1 LIAEIPAFGG
11 YKDDTFN
18 FLEELSKN
26 NSLQWFAENRERYNN
41 SIVLP
46 SKSLILALA
55 PFFNQL
61 EPKINTEP
69 KFDKTLMRINRDY
82 RFSNGAPYR
91 DYFLVHFRRFKDDS
105 EFYVYISKDGI
116 EYGLYVNNALGNEL
130 FFNKNLPGHRDEL
143 IETFKRFE
151 LNGKFDFYEMNKSK
165 VELVKKSFN
174 IEEDFDKMARTK
186 DILLQKEMNKSSE
199 IIYTSDILLEIIK
212 TFSQLYTIYC
222 FCISLNPLPLI
233 ETFENQI
240 GIIK

>member
-1 LIAEIPAFGG
+1 MIAEVPAFSG
-11 YKDDTFN
+11 YKEDTFN
-18 FLEELSKN
+18 FLEELSTN
-26 NSLQWFAENRERYNN
+26 NSQQWFAENRERYDN

-46 SKSLILALA
+46 SKSLILSLA

-69 KFDKTLMRINRDY
+69 KFDKTLMRINKDY
-82 RFSNGAPYR
+82 RFSNGAPYKS
-91 DYFLVHFRRFKDDS
+91 YFLVHFRRFKDDS

-116 EYGLYVNNALGNEL
+116 EYGLYVNNNLGNEL

-151 LNGKFDFYEMNKSK
+151 LNGKFNFYEMNKSK
-165 VELVKKSFN
+165 VELVKKSFS

-186 DILLQKEMNKSSE
+186 DILLQKEMDKSSE

-212 TFSQLYTIYC
+212 TFSRLYTVYC
-222 FCISLNPLPLI
+222 FSISQNPLHLV

>member
-1 LIAEIPAFGG
+1 MIAEIPAFGG
-11 YKDDTFN
+11 YTKDTFD
-18 FLEELSKN
+18 FLEELSIN
-26 NSLQWFAENRERYNN
+26 NSQLWFAENRERYDN

-46 SKSLILALA
+46 SKSLILSLA

-69 KFDKTLMRINRDY
+69 KFDKTLMRINKDY
-82 RFSNGAPYR
+82 RFSNGAPYKK
-91 DYFLVHFRRFKDDS
+91 YFLVHFRRFKDDS
-105 EFYVYISKDGI
+105 EFYVYISKDGV
-116 EYGLYVNNALGNEL
+116 EYGLYVNNNLGNEL

-151 LNGKFDFYEMNKSK
+151 LNNKFNFYEMNKSK

-186 DILLQKEMNKSSE
+186 DILLQKEMSKNSK

-222 FCISLNPLPLI
+222 FCISPNPLSLV